1 MAKANTNPITSIETP
16 WEGRAGSCVERFLKD
31 QLKSKVGASYLDS
44 NTNILYFFA
53 STADRASWLEDP
65 TQSELVISSALINVN
80 SNLVYRV
87 LMTNN
92 NGTTDINTAANV
104 PELNLSI
111 DFDVQ
116 LSTLGSSDWTS
127 SGQGVII
134 RCYSDLGST
143 GTFTEVP
150 VDNNFLIAG
159 QTFTL
164 NVMKYMAPGT
174 NRFKVEMYAEGS
186 STTFNSITYSVNV
199 SEMYVEL
206 MNNTWYQPVIEG
218 NTSSY
223 KLGGFKVVG
232 DLSKTIHF
240 DVYAEGSNTPAKTF
254 TKLLGSATY
263 IDAAY
268 NFLPADGFNLS
279 GLQSGEY
286 KVDVYLTSDTLES
299 THVTYN
305 FMYVTASDS
314 STAKLI
320 VINNVADSAYNYTT
334 STLCQYSVYNG
345 GLSTADVD
353 VTVALTTDGVREVKV
368 DDTYEGVTTGVLNN
382 FTYSGE
388 ISTESTNITLD
399 ATIGIGEDVESI
411 SMPFDNSS
419 TYPAE
424 AGSVFY
430 MNASTRNNAQTNKD
444 KIINLANDSEITPV
458 WSNIDF
464 VDGIDGWTTDANGRK
479 ALLIPAGSSVEIPY
493 QALYHGEDTT
503 FEIAFKAANVA
514 DYDENIITVAT
525 NPTLANFAGIRIKPT
540 NVTVHSYS
548 DTTATNDTERGTNFR
563 DEAVQH
569 FLLSITKNYGGN
581 NGKNLVTGFLNGCK
595 AFQFDYLTGTIW
607 VNNSN
612 IKIGSQKTDIYVY
625 LIRSYEKAL
634 GAAAAEQNYINSMPS
649 LEDRAIT
656 AALFQS
662 AINASTR
669 EISYDK
675 MIAASS
681 TYNFFVVDMLN
692 GASIPSRANG
702 WSKDSKGYSNFEM
715 HFGEHPE
722 WDFKLYNVE
731 TSGQG
736 TTSMDYYRWNLRF
749 RIDKSNDTKKVDVAY
764 YDAPTT
770 SAGKKRYNEQLPTS
784 SKTVYFDGGAN
795 GSTQQHPA
803 LKRITAKIN
812 MASSMQSHKMGGT
825 GAFNALHDY
834 MGLQNEAQQIDP
846 TVSVAVYEYPAFGFA
861 KRTSATG
868 VDTYTFIG
876 LFTIGPDKGDKPT
889 FGYDKSP
896 ETLISLEGTDH
907 SRKMATFSYPWNSDV
922 HFLASNECINIV
934 KGNNDYDNGLEVGNC
949 HDLSTDKATDQASI
963 ELVLEEQFKP
973 AYNVAFQ
980 NSTLIF
986 PIALND
992 AIYGASTAAGVL
1004 ANINAN
1010 KTAFLATQYNSRLT
1024 YAAMQFWIEGEYTL
1038 YYYDIVA
1045 NEFKPDINL
1054 VTQNG
1059 APTGATLNEQNE
1071 WFKTQRRNRFKSE
1084 APNYWDIQDSI
1095 FHLCFLVIFGATDNF
1110 AKNSYPYKMA
1120 LLADDGRWKW
1130 RQDDLDTI
1138 FDIDNTGSQTKPY
1151 YIEYLDTANG
1161 STYFAGSV
1169 SAFWNLLYE
1178 AFWNDYGTSM
1188 GIESFGK
1195 AMLNAMSALANG
1207 ANVKDGCVAF
1217 MKKYFWDKAQE
1228 YFPASTYNIDGQFK
1242 YETAWLTNGQ
1252 NVNPLT
1258 QSLGNHYEAEM
1269 LWVERRVIYAM
1280 SLFKAGP
1287 FGLYSD
1293 TSLGTIMFDR
1303 PYNLPE
1309 VKVKP
1314 MMWIYPAFIEG
1325 AGSPTTT
1332 SRTAPGEV
1340 KTFIGPFSTEGQTRT
1355 YIQATNQLS
1364 ELGNLKDLILAQGY
1378 TNPIQ
1383 VNGKKLQ
1390 KFEIGYDSTVNSSDA
1405 GYVAPKTNV
1414 PGLSFPDNPCLEQ
1427 LYAKY
1432 ASSLTGY
1439 LDLTNLPRL
1448 KEAILGGTSFT
1459 QIAFKE
1465 GSKIDTI
1472 ELPDTLV
1479 YLWLS
1484 NLQHIETIT
1493 LPADLS
1499 SIVSLKLEN
1508 CDTIN
1513 ALQIFKDIYDANGDL
1528 KYIRLKW
1535 NEEIST
1541 GKSILDV
1548 LQNIANNSIEEVGS
1562 ETGYGGIDASGNATE
1577 HPYIEG
1583 TLTTSD
1589 TVTANQVY
1597 DVAKQFPELN
1607 IQIPDSQ
1614 QYIVF
1619 EDPEVERICL
1629 ANYDTNSDGV
1639 LQLGEAKAVTSQVF
1653 GNTVFRGNT
1662 TIETFDELKY
1672 FTGMNHMPGS
1682 SNSAQGPFSNCTSLK
1697 TITLPSSITN
1707 VGHNYGCSFFGCTA
1721 LEEVKNFG
1729 NVTSIGYGSFQ
1740 NCTSLKSIDLSGV
1753 TMFDRSG
1760 AFYNC
1765 SSLAIELNMPRLMGW
1780 EGNSTDSTFYNSGI
1794 TKIINLGSTVS
1805 LPNTT
1810 FKNCKSLTEAHL
1822 PTTLT
1827 TIGNDCFSGDTA
1839 LTTVTGCENVTS
1851 IGNYAF
1857 ACGSISNSSQ
1867 ERPGHLESADFDFS
1881 KITSIGENAFQG
1893 QRLDGIINAP
1903 NLTFLGNG
1911 AFHANNITKV
1921 QNLGL
1926 ITTLNTS
1933 TSTDS
1938 GIFKFCTNL
1947 TEAHLPLTVTEIGN
1961 GDFMACAQLET
1972 IDGWDNI
1979 TSIKTYA
1986 FSYCHQLVN
1995 ITIPEKVESLGTNAF
2010 SHCNNLTT
2018 ISLPQSCTSIGQEC
2032 FVNSPITNINL
2043 EYIEQLGSYNFRGNT
2058 TFSGPAIMSSVV
2070 SISTGCFRN
2079 CTCEEYTI
2087 GPNCTS
2093 IGNYCFIEPVGSK
2106 KTVKILATTPP
2117 TLGGSSVFNTGNTT
2131 VKIYVPYGYASTY
2144 QSATGW
2150 SAYASKIQEL
2160 DENGNIPE

>member
-65 TQSELVISSALINVN
+65 TQTELVISSALINVN

-218 NTSSY
+218 NTASY

-240 DVYAEGSNTPAKTF
+240 DVYAEGSDTPAKTF
-254 TKLLGSATY
+254 AKLLGSATY

-268 NFLPADGFNLS
+268 NFLPADGLDLS

-368 DDTYEGVTTGVLNN
+368 DDTYEGVTTEVLNN

-430 MNASTRNNAQTNKD
+430 MNASTRNNAQTNKN

-464 VDGIDGWTTDANGRK
+464 VDGIDGWTTDASGRK

-569 FLLSITKNYGGN
+569 FLLSIAKNYGGN

-702 WSKDSKGYSNFEM
+702 WSKDSKGYSNFEI

-812 MASSMQSHKMGGT
+812 MASSMQSHKMGAT

-963 ELVLEEQFKP
+963 ELALEEQFKP
-973 AYNVAFQ
+973 AYNIAFQ

-992 AIYGASTAAGVL
+992 ATYGASTAAGVL

-1038 YYYDIVA
+1038 YYYDIVT

-1169 SAFWNLLYE
+1169 STFWNLLYE

-1390 KFEIGYDSTVNSSDA
+1390 KFEIGYDSTVSSSDA

-1414 PGLSFPDNPCLEQ
+1414 PGLSFPNNPCLEQ

-1448 KEAILGGTSFT
+1448 KEAILGGTSYT
-1459 QIAFKE
+1459 QIAFKD
-1465 GSKIDTI
+1465 GSKVETI
-1472 ELPDTLV
+1472 ELPDTLI

-1508 CDTIN
+1508 CDTID

-1535 NEEIST
+1535 NGELDADLSTLNALRDIS
-1541 GKSILDV
+1541 
-1548 LQNIANNSIEEVGS
+1548 NNSIEEVGS

-1583 TLTTSD
+1583 TLTTSETD
-1589 TVTANQVY
+1589 PIGANLVY
-1597 DVAKQFPELN
+1597 DIEQAFPELN
-1607 IQIPDSQ
+1607 VDIPASQ
-1614 QYIVF
+1614 QYIDF
-1619 EDPEVERICL
+1619 EDAEVERICL
-1629 ANYDTNSDGV
+1629 ANWDTNSDGV
-1639 LQLGEAKAVTSQVF
+1639 LTRSEAEAMTSQTF

-1662 TIETFDELKY
+1662 IIETFDELKY
-1672 FTGMNHMPGS
+1672 FTGMNYMPGS
-1682 SNSAQGPFSNCTSLK
+1682 SDAAQGPFSNCTSLK

-1707 VGHNYGCSFFGCTA
+1707 VGNNYGYSFFGCTA
-1721 LEEVKNFG
+1721 LEEVNNFG
-1729 NVTSIGYGSFQ
+1729 NVTSLGYGSFQ
-1740 NCTSLKSIDLSGV
+1740 NCTSLRSIDLNSVKRFESGG
-1753 TMFDRSG
+1753 TFN
-1760 AFYNC
+1760 AC
-1765 SSLAIELNMPRLMGW
+1765 SSLAIDLNMPNL
-1780 EGNSTDSTFYNSGI
+1780 EEFAGNGSAHFKASGI
-1794 TKIINLGSTVS
+1794 TKIVNLGSVAN
-1805 LPNTT
+1805 LPNEVFRDCT
-1810 FKNCKSLTEAHL
+1810 SLTEAHL

-1827 TIGNDCFSGDTA
+1827 TIGNNCFNGDTA

-1851 IGNYAF
+1851 IGTSAFQNDTALTSVNFPNWVNTSALDAVFSGCSSLVTMNAPSLAIVRNDLCKNCTSLRNVDLSSLTTCTNYLLNN
-1857 ACGSISNSSQ
+1857 CTS
-1867 ERPGHLESADFDFS
+1867 LESIELPSLTNAGNQIMS
-1881 KITSIGENAFQG
+1881 GCTSLKTVDIG
-1893 QRLDGIINAP
+1893 P
-1903 NLTFLGNG
+1903 NLASLGSF
-1911 AFHANNITKV
+1911 AFEKDTALEYVIIRAVNPP
-1921 QNLGL
+1921 
-1926 ITTLNTS
+1926 TLMS
-1933 TSTDS
+1933 SS
-1938 GIFKFCTNL
+1938 
-1947 TEAHLPLTVTEIGN
+1947 
-1961 GDFMACAQLET
+1961 
-1972 IDGWDNI
+1972 
-1979 TSIKTYA
+1979 A
-1986 FSYCHQLVN
+1986 FSY
-1995 ITIPEKVESLGTNAF
+1995 TND
-2010 SHCNNLTT
+2010 C
-2018 ISLPQSCTSIGQEC
+2018 P
-2032 FVNSPITNINL
+2032 
-2043 EYIEQLGSYNFRGNT
+2043 
-2058 TFSGPAIMSSVV
+2058 
-2070 SISTGCFRN
+2070 
-2079 CTCEEYTI
+2079 
-2087 GPNCTS
+2087 
-2093 IGNYCFIEPVGSK
+2093 
-2106 KTVKILATTPP
+2106 
-2117 TLGGSSVFNTGNTT
+2117 
-2131 VKIYVPYGYASTY
+2131 IYVPNGSAASY
-2144 QSATGW
+2144 QSASQW
-2150 SAYASKIQEL
+2150 SALASRIYEL